1 MQYLK
6 TLIEKNFLEYASY
19 VIKDRAIPQVE
30 DGLKPVQRRILH
42 TMMKLDD
49 GKFNKVAN
57 IIGDAMKLHP
67 HGDASIGAALVVLA
81 NKDYF
86 LEKQGNFGNLLTGD
100 PASAARYIEAR
111 LTPLAKEVLFN
122 PELTEFEDS
131 YDGRNQEPRV
141 LPCKIP
147 STLLL
152 GTDGIAV
159 GMATS
164 ILPHNFNEVLKAQI
178 AFLKEEDFQLYPDF
192 LTGGLMDVTHY
203 QEGNGKVKVRARMTV
218 TDDKTV
224 LIQDVPHGV
233 TSEALIAS
241 IHEASTKGK
250 LKIAAIHD
258 YTTDTLAVEVKAAR
272 GVKADD
278 LLKPLYAFTQC
289 EVSLSVNLLVI
300 SDRYPTQMTVS
311 GVVKH
316 NTCRLLDILEKE
328 LRLALHKAE
337 KKWHEKLLEILFVEH
352 QLYQHIQASKSY
364 EAALHTT
371 QQALQPFQEK
381 FQQPIEAQDI
391 EKLLNI
397 PIKRIS
403 LFDLEKNRKGLKTLE
418 KEIRRTRRTLKN
430 MTQYAINY
438 LTHLLKEYGAQ
449 FPRKTE
455 ITTFEEIKRQEIVL
469 TQQKVGWQPQEGYL
483 GTTLKSDTQ
492 FVCSDYDRLVI
503 FYKDGT
509 YRVVRVPEKLFI
521 GMEVERV
528 AKVDPKEIF
537 NLIYFMD
544 STKVCYAKRFVV
556 KGFILD
562 KDYPLFAK
570 KKGARI
576 AHLSSGDG
584 VRVEVHYVPTP
595 RMQKRKETYAFD
607 NWAVKGMGAR
617 GNRISTKPVKRIK
630 HLKKHPAEAE
640 VLETEQLELVQTQ
653 SPQEAYGNSRKIIG
667 NF

>member
-42 TMMKLDD
+42 TLMKLDD

-57 IIGDAMKLHP
+57 IIGDTMKLHP

-81 NKDYF
+81 NKEYF
-86 LEKQGNFGNLLTGD
+86 LEKQGNFGNILTGD

-122 PELTEFEDS
+122 PELTEFEAS
-131 YDGRNQEPRV
+131 YDGRNQEPLT

-152 GTDGIAV
+152 GTEGIAV

-164 ILPHNFNEVLKAQI
+164 ILPHNFNEVLQAQI
-178 AFLKEEDFQLYPDF
+178 AFLKQEAFRLYPDF
-192 LTGGLMDVTHY
+192 LTGGLMDASHY
-203 QEGNGKVKVRARMTV
+203 QDGNGKVKVRARMEV
-218 TDDKTV
+218 TDEKTV

-233 TSEALIAS
+233 TAETLIAS
-241 IHEASTKGK
+241 IHEAANRGK
-250 LKIAAIHD
+250 LKISSIHD
-258 YTTDTLAVEVKAAR
+258 YTTDHIAVEVKAAR
-272 GVKADD
+272 GVKAHD
-278 LLKPLYAFTQC
+278 LLNPLYAFTHC

-300 SDRYPTQMTVS
+300 SERYPTQMTVTA
-311 GVVKH
+311 VVEH
-316 NTCRLLDILEKE
+316 NTRRLLDILEQE

-352 QLYQHIQASKSY
+352 QMYQKIQACKSY
-364 EAALHTT
+364 EASLNTIGL
-371 QQALQPFQEK
+371 ALQGFAEQ
-381 FQQPIEAQDI
+381 FQQPICEEDI

-403 LFDLEKNRKGLKTLE
+403 LFDLQKNRKELKKIE
-418 KEIRRTRRTLKN
+418 KEIRQTRQTLKN
-430 MTQYAINY
+430 MTQHAINY
-438 LTHLLKEYGAQ
+438 IGNLLNKYGKQ

-455 ITTFEEIKRQEIVL
+455 ITTFEGFKLQEIVL
-469 TQQKVGWQPQEGYL
+469 TKQKVGWQSEEGYV
-483 GTTLKSDTQ
+483 GTVVKSETQ
-492 FVCSDYDRLVI
+492 FACSDYDRLVI
-503 FYKDGT
+503 FFKDGT
-509 YRVVRVPEKLFI
+509 YRVIRVPEKLFI
-521 GMEVERV
+521 GTEVVQV
-528 AKVDPKEIF
+528 AKVDPNETF

-562 KDYPLFAK
+562 KDYPLFAPK
-570 KKGARI
+570 QGAKI
-576 AHLSSGDG
+576 LHLSTGHG
-584 VRVEVHYVPTP
+584 VGVEVHYVPAP
-595 RMQKRKETYAFD
+595 RLKKLKEDFAFD
-607 NWAVKGMGAR
+607 NLAVKGMGAR

-630 HLKKHPAEAE
+630 LLKKHQAADF
-640 VLETEQLELVQTQ
+640 VETEQLELVQTQ
-653 SPQEAYGNSRKIIG
+653 
-667 NF
+667 